1 MDPRMVTTATQPD
14 LVATENEIRRL
25 RKEIQELKASASILK
40 HNSVQR
46 KPVQSP
52 STAIANHTKIRDET
66 QPTLDANTIR
76 NFHLETATILEPT
89 LEYASALVSTATTYT
104 GQRLSIEDEVRMQ
117 RWQSNP
123 AIFEY
128 IEDHEANIPSSKS
141 KRNTNVT
148 ESPIKS
154 VSLLLPRFI
163 ASLLLFAGL
172 LLAIGLG
179 FVVIFLW
186 FLVQISTGFTR
197 WGNDSARMKR
207 DGRATFDW
215 FEERWRDI
223 W

>member
-1 MDPRMVTTATQPD
+1 MDPRMVTTTTQPD

-25 RKEIQELKASASILK
+25 RKEIQDIKASASILK

-46 KPVQSP
+46 KPVQAA
-52 STAIANHTKIRDET
+52 STTIANQSKIRDET
-66 QPTLDANTIR
+66 QSILDANTISK
-76 NFHLETATILEPT
+76 FHLETATILEPT
-89 LEYASALVSTATTYT
+89 LEYASALVSTASTYT

-128 IEDHEANIPSSKS
+128 NEAIISSSNS

-154 VSLLLPRFI
+154 VSLLVPRFI
-163 ASLLLFAGL
+163 ASLLLLAGL
-172 LLAIGLG
+172 VLAIGLG
-179 FVVIFLW
+179 FVIMFFW

-207 DGRATFDW
+207 DGRVTFDW

>member
-1 MDPRMVTTATQPD
+1 MDPRMVTITTQPD

-25 RKEIQELKASASILK
+25 RKEIQDIKASACILK

-46 KPVQSP
+46 KPVDSP
-52 STAIANHTKIRDET
+52 STTIANQPKIRDET
-66 QPTLDANTIR
+66 QPILDANTIR
-76 NFHLETATILEPT
+76 NFHLETARILEPT
-89 LEYASALVSTATTYT
+89 LEYASALVSTASTYT
-104 GQRLSIEDEVRMQ
+104 GQRLSIEDEVRKQ
-117 RWQSNP
+117 RWQNNP

-128 IEDHEANIPSSKS
+128 IEDHEAQS
-141 KRNTNVT
+141 KRNTNVS
-148 ESPIKS
+148 ESPVKS

-172 LLAIGLG
+172 LLAVGLG
-179 FVVIFLW
+179 FVVMFFW
-186 FLVQISTGFTR
+186 FLVQICTGFTR

-207 DGRATFDW
+207 DGRVTFDW